1 MVDLSASLRAGTS
14 PAQTPEL
21 LLIFLKR
28 LRRFSAAWGAGSCRP
43 SVFRDEN
50 REPTGKYSRRVG
62 AALHSSKPCT
72 QATAR
77 ISERGLS
84 LRTIM
89 PVPNVNNHESPRILN
104 HSAMNLFLFSAPI
117 TGILNACR
125 AGVTF
130 IIAWLS
136 ELTLAVSS
144 SINPRHAETIAP
156 RRTG

>member
-1 MVDLSASLRAGTS
+1 MVDLSASLSAGTP
-14 PAQTPEL
+14 PAETFEL
-21 LLIFLKR
+21 LLVFLKQ

-62 AALHSSKPCT
+62 AALHPSKPCT

-89 PVPNVNNHESPRILN
+89 PVHVNNHESPRILN

-130 IIAWLS
+130 IIA
-136 ELTLAVSS
+136 
-144 SINPRHAETIAP
+144 
-156 RRTG
+156 